1 MAIVLDGTVYSA
13 PVIRERIGDG
23 HCAITGGFTTA
34 EAQDLAIAL
43 RSGSLATPVA
53 LLEERSVGSTLGQ
66 ASIRQGLASGTLGAL
81 LVMGFICLYY
91 GAAGVTACA
100 MLGFNLPSWQ
110 EAMAPSGAC

>member
-23 HCAITGGFTTA
+23 HCSITGGFTTA

-43 RSGSLATPVA
+43 RSGSLAAPVA

-66 ASIRQGLASGTLGAL
+66 ASIRQGLAPGTLGAL

-110 EAMAPSGAC
+110 EALAPSGAC

>member
-13 PVIRERIGDG
+13 PVIRERIGG
-23 HCAITGGFTTA
+23 GRCAITGGFTTA
-34 EAQDLAIAL
+34 EAQDLSIAL
-43 RSGSLATPVA
+43 RSGSLAAPVA
-53 LLEERSVGSTLGQ
+53 LLEERSVGPTLGQ
-66 ASIRQGLASGTLGAL
+66 ESIRQGLASGTLGAL

-110 EAMAPSGAC
+110 EALAPSGAC